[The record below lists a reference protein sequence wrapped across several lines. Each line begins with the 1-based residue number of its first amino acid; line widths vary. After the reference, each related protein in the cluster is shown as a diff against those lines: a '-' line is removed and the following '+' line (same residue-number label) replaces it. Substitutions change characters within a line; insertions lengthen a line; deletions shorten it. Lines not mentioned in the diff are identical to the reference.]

1 MVPIEVWRSD
11 CKQEVALPVKIYQGD
26 RAGGFQY
33 TGLPRYFVYGGLV
46 FTPLSLDYLRTL
58 GRNAEQSNSDLYYEL
73 YYRRAEDPDKARHE
87 PIVLASVLADAVN
100 ASVTTRGHMMV
111 DKING
116 VRIDRLD
123 DVVRAFEMPTN
134 NFDVIEF
141 VSHHSFEC
149 LDHAEVAKANAGILK
164 TYGLPNDRRL

>member
-1 MVPIEVWRSD
+1 M
-11 CKQEVALPVKIYQGD
+11 
-26 RAGGFQY
+26 
-33 TGLPRYFVYGGLV
+33 
-46 FTPLSLDYLRTL
+46 RTL

-73 YYRRAEDPDKARHE
+73 YYRRAEDPDKARPE

-141 VSHHSFEC
+141 VSTTASSVWTTPKWRKQTQEFSRHTGCPATADYER
-149 LDHAEVAKANAGILK
+149 IL
-164 TYGLPNDRRL
+164 LPPSI